1 MSESGRTRDMRDKG
15 SERGSAGLSE
25 RQQMVLGAVVS
36 AYVGEA
42 SPVGSSMLSHLLPV
56 PLSSASIRNTLFELT
71 ELGLVSKP
79 HASAGRVPTGRG
91 LRLFVDEL
99 LALRDLADYEKR
111 DLAGAMEET
120 RTEIA
125 FRVASQLLSRRTGQL
140 GFVVAPRLE
149 RVVLRH
155 VSLVRLSS
163 RSLLVVLVSQTG
175 TALRRVL
182 DDDGHTGQAEL
193 DGMSALLNELARGRT
208 LREVRDVLARDVHAL
223 RSKAD
228 QLFARAV
235 EIGARA
241 LAVEPSEPD
250 ELVVASWL
258 ALLGQPEFR
267 DLDQVRRIL
276 EAMETQE
283 RLVEILDEILPDHG
297 VCVAFGEEVGEP
309 ALRCCALVAA
319 PYGDASRP
327 LGALGVIGPSRM
339 DYARVIPLVE
349 YLSTLVT
356 EKLSE

>member
-1 MSESGRTRDMRDKG
+1 MQRFSTLPESGRTRAKA
-15 SERGSAGLSE
+15 SAGLSG
-25 RQQMVLGAVVS
+25 RQEMVLRAVVS

-42 SPVGSSMLSHLLPV
+42 SPVGSSTLSHLLPV
-56 PLSSASIRNTLFELT
+56 PLSSASIRNTMAELV
-71 ELGLVSKP
+71 ELGLLAKP

-99 LALRDLADYEKR
+99 VPRRDLADYEKR

-120 RTEIA
+120 RAEIA
-125 FRVASQLLSRRTGQL
+125 LRVASQLLSRRTGQL
-140 GFVVAPRLE
+140 GFVVAPRVD

-163 RSLLVVLVSQTG
+163 RSLLVVLVSRTG
-175 TALRRVL
+175 AALRRVL
-182 DDDGHTGQAEL
+182 DDDGHTDQAEL
-193 DGMSALLNELARGRT
+193 DRMSALLNERVRGRT
-208 LREVRDVLARDVHAL
+208 LRAVRDQLAHEARTL
-223 RSKAD
+223 RSRAD
-228 QLFARAV
+228 ALLARAV

-241 LAVEPSEPD
+241 LALEPMDPD

-276 EAMETQE
+276 EAVETQE
-283 RLVEILDEILPDHG
+283 RLVEILDEILPGHG

-319 PYGDASRP
+319 SYGDASDP